1 MIKIPLLIIFFIAIY
16 IFIPFG
22 RPGGNTI
29 SCKADVSYHWK
40 QNRLDLLITQNLHD
54 GKGVLSV
61 SGISYENNKVS
72 AYLAKTVSFS
82 YLQNSDYYNFRSEL
96 IINSPQMTMSVSDQK
111 RWLPDFFTEP
121 DKPLLLKSRRYG
133 KDAWIFYS
141 ENTPLLVCVRSH

>member
-1 MIKIPLLIIFFIAIY
+1 M
-16 IFIPFG
+16 
-22 RPGGNTI
+22 
-29 SCKADVSYHWK
+29 
-40 QNRLDLLITQNLHD
+40 
-54 GKGVLSV
+54 